1 MARSLRGALSLLSAL
16 IKLINESRKDV
27 VFAPVL
33 ALALWVPRQLASH
46 TRFAPGSAKLY
57 QRWNF

>member
-1 MARSLRGALSLLSAL
+1 MAGSLRGVLPLLSAL
-16 IKLINESRKDV
+16 IKLIDESRKDV
-27 VFAPVL
+27 VFASVL
-33 ALALWVPRQLASH
+33 PLALWGPRQLASQ